1 LRWPE
6 TRCRPVRPSYR
17 VRGCVGWQHDGGG
30 RVGRILSGRVQR
42 ESDADSAAYDEREY
56 EREKALVANDF
67 TPREVYDRTETDLKV
82 ARQHVASIEQ
92 QIAEPIQQGGAT
104 RVNLATSVF
113 GSRPVTNR

>member
-1 LRWPE
+1 M
-6 TRCRPVRPSYR
+6 RPSYR
-17 VRGCVGWQHDGGG
+17 PRGCVGWQHDGGG

-56 EREKALVANDF
+56 ERKKALVAND

-92 QIAEPIQQGGAT
+92 QIAELIQQRGAT
-104 RVNLATSVF
+104 RVNLATARG
-113 GSRPVTNR
+113 GSDFSGAKIPLARTAL